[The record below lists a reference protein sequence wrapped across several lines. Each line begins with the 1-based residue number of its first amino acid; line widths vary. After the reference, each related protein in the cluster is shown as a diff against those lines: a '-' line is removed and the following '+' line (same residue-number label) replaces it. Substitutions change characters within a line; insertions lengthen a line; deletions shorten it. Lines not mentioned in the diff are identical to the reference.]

1 MRSRCAQPDVFRAIA
16 RPVRRAILD
25 RLRGGEQPVRAI
37 AEPFAMTLSGVS
49 QQLRL
54 LRNAGLVRERRDGRH
69 DTIGSARNRARKCA
83 TGRSPTTVPST
94 DEPSLVPVIRDANK
108 TLPPSRRPGR
118 PRRTPVRLWDAV
130 VPPAN
135 AQRAAMRA

>member
-54 LRNAGLVRERRDGRH
+54 LRNAGLVRERRDGRQ
-69 DTIGSARNRARKCA
+69 RYYRL
-83 TGRSPTTVPST
+83 SPEPLKEVRDWTKPYDSTVY
-94 DEPSLVPVIRDANK
+94 
-108 TLPPSRRPGR
+108 G
-118 PRRTPVRLWDAV
+118 
-130 VPPAN
+130 
-135 AQRAAMRA
+135 

>member
-54 LRNAGLVRERRDGRH
+54 LRNAGLVRERRDGRQRYYRLSPEPLKEVR
-69 DTIGSARNRARKCA
+69 DWTKPYDSTVYGRAVAGPRN
-83 TGRSPTTVPST
+83 
-94 DEPSLVPVIRDANK
+94 
-108 TLPPSRRPGR
+108 SRR
-118 PRRTPVRLWDAV
+118 
-130 VPPAN
+130 
-135 AQRAAMRA
+135 Q